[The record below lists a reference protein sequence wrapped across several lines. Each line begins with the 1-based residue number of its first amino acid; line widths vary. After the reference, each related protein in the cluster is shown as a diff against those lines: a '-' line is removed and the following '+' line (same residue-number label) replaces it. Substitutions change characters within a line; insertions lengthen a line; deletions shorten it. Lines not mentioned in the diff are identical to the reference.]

1 MHILAASLA
10 RASGRII
17 STLFLILLGTAAA
30 TAAELTA
37 ARLEPLRFAA
47 APEPVTL
54 NGGAAT
60 PLERVIALAREHN
73 PEIHAALREKEAA
86 EHRVA
91 PASALDD
98 PMLEMGVLNLP
109 VSSFSFSR
117 EDMTMKMLGLT
128 QRIPYPGKRVLR
140 REVAERNAE
149 SISHAYDETVNRV
162 TREAKIAYY
171 DLALV
176 LESTRLIEQ
185 NREIV
190 QQLMK
195 VADTRYSVGQGSQL
209 DVLRAQTQL
218 SRMSEELIKLGRER
232 PNAEAELMHA
242 IGRPLRDEL
251 ALTPGLDLRE
261 FPLSLEALDELASI
275 SRPRL
280 LALRSIVARSSRA
293 LELAAK
299 DRYPDFDVRL
309 AYGQRENMPDGSR
322 RSDMVSF
329 TVAMNLPVWRDTKI
343 KPRIAEAAAMHE
355 QASSMYEGQRH
366 EITMRLRQQLAAAEQ
381 NLRAAR
387 LYRTEILPQARLAAE
402 ATVAAYQVGRG
413 EFALLLENQMSI
425 FSYRI
430 AEAAAVTNYS
440 KAIAEI
446 EFLTGQESL
455 KRVEAQ
461 RSSR

>member
-1 MHILAASLA
+1 MYVIDTFPA
-10 RASGRII
+10 RARGRIS
-17 STLFLILLGTAAA
+17 STFFLAFLGAALA
-30 TAAELTA
+30 TAAERPA
-37 ARLEPLRFAA
+37 GRLEPLRFAA
-47 APEPVTL
+47 AQAAVPV
-54 NGGAAT
+54 NGAGWT

-73 PEIHAALREKEAA
+73 PEIRAALREKEAA
-86 EHRVA
+86 EHRIA

-98 PMLEMGVLNLP
+98 PMVEMGVVNLP

-117 EDMTMKMLGLT
+117 EDMTMKMLGLS

-140 REVAERNAE
+140 REVAERDFE
-149 SISHAYDETVNRV
+149 SIGHAYAETVNRV
-162 TREAKIAYY
+162 TREAKVAYH

-242 IGRPLRDEL
+242 IGRPTGEL
-251 ALTPGLDLRE
+251 AAPASLELRE
-261 FPLSLEALDELASI
+261 LPLSVEALDELAST

-280 LALRSIVARSSRA
+280 LALQSIVARSSRA

-299 DRYPDFDVRL
+299 DRYPDFDVRVS
-309 AYGQRENMPDGSR
+309 YGQRENMPDGAR
-322 RSDMVSF
+322 RSDMVTF

-343 KPRIAEAAAMHE
+343 RPRIAEAAAMHE
-355 QASSMYEGQRH
+355 QASSMFEGQRH
-366 EITMRLRQQLAAAEQ
+366 EITMRLRQQVAAAEQ

-387 LYRTEILPQARLAAE
+387 LYRNEILPQARLTAE

-425 FSYRI
+425 FSYRV
-430 AEAAAVTNYS
+430 AEATAIANYN

-446 EFLTGQESL
+446 EFLTGQDSL
-455 KRVEAQ
+455 ARVESQ

>member
-1 MHILAASLA
+1 MYVIDAFPGRA
-10 RASGRII
+10 RGRM
-17 STLFLILLGTAAA
+17 SRTLFLALLAAAQA
-30 TAAELTA
+30 TAAERPA
-37 ARLEPLRFAA
+37 GRAEPPRFAA
-47 APEPVTL
+47 AHAPVPG
-54 NGGAAT
+54 NRADPT

-73 PEIHAALREKEAA
+73 PEIRAALREKEAA
-86 EHRVA
+86 EHRIA

-98 PMLEMGVLNLP
+98 PMLETGVVNLP

-117 EDMTMKMLGLT
+117 EDMTMKMLGLS
-128 QRIPYPGKRVLR
+128 QRFPYPGKRVLR
-140 REVAERNAE
+140 REVAERDAE
-149 SISHAYDETVNRV
+149 SISHAYEETVNRV
-162 TREAKIAYY
+162 TREAKVAYY

-195 VADTRYSVGQGSQL
+195 LADTRYSVGQGNQL

-242 IGRPLRDEL
+242 IGRPTGEL
-251 ALTPGLDLRE
+251 TVPALLELRE
-261 FPLSLEALDELASI
+261 FPLSLETLDELAYT

-280 LALRSIVARSSRA
+280 RALQSIVARSSRA

-299 DRYPDFDVRL
+299 DRYPDFDVRVS
-309 AYGQRENMPDGSR
+309 YGQRENMPDGSR

-343 KPRIAEAAAMHE
+343 RPRIAEAAALHD
-355 QASSMYEGQRH
+355 QAASLYEGQRH
-366 EITMRLRQQLAAAEQ
+366 EISMRLRQQIAAAEQ

-387 LYRTEILPQARLAAE
+387 LYRNEILPQARLAAE
-402 ATVAAYQVGRG
+402 ATVSAYQVGRG

-430 AEAAAVTNYS
+430 AEATAIANHN

-446 EFLTGQESL
+446 EFLTGRDSL
-455 KRVEAQ
+455 ARAEPQ